1 MPCKVCRALDIEP
14 FINAI
19 QRILVRKR
27 CGIDQVIIC
36 TGKRHA
42 FLLHIVQPHETI
54 VMFRVTLYDLINTEL
69 LFVAIQQHIFLF
81 CHVPLLLQICYCN
94 LEGITSALDFL
105 SCRDKNRPRADA
117 DKINLLT
124 FVIQP
129 QSLFTVY
136 YCQRKIRARILVLCI
151 IFPLFQQNCIPC
163 VCLNAENAIVLLDF
177 LLAYIITC
185 RAITEQRINPLTQPM
200 PFPCAFF
207 RQRQHIIFSVA
218 IVVHFRKANH
228 PIREIFDFLLCIV
241 HQAVDFFFVVL
252 GQCSRQTAHQFLRC
266 CPVIQL
272 KSKIYDE
279 ISLLIIENRFF
290 LLLVGNQLFRIL
302 HRGHA
307 LCAPFCHRCFQLFQK
322 VGCGQSNRI
331 HRIFQ
336 FLHLLVAGPACHIRE
351 RVIGRINAQSR
362 ADRKCNAF
370 RFGFF
375 RKSVFFLA
383 VLLHEIAVMQHRMSN
398 LVDHRLDCLA
408 LAHADLNADFFVCIT
423 VIAFGIPFDFI
434 KPHRHGRYLLDCR
447 RKQRIVFDAG
457 GQFVHFQRRNRFP
470 IGL

>member
-36 TGKRHA
+36 TSNRYA
-42 FLLHIVQPHETI
+42 FLLHIVQSHEAV
-54 VMFRVTLYDLINTEL
+54 VMFRVTGSDLINAEL
-69 LFVAIQQHIFLF
+69 LFAAIQQHIFLF

-151 IFPLFQQNCIPC
+151 IFPLFQQNRIPC

-207 RQRQHIIFSVA
+207 RQRQHIIFPVA
-218 IVVHFRKANH
+218 IVVHFRKTNH
-228 PIREIFDFLLCIV
+228 PIREIFDFLLRIV
-241 HQAVDFFFVVL
+241 HQAVDFFFVIL
-252 GQCSRQTAHQFLRC
+252 GQCRRQTVHQFFRC
-266 CPVIQL
+266 SPVIQL
-272 KSKIYDE
+272 ESKIHDE
-279 ISLLIIENRFF
+279 ISLLIIENRYF
-290 LLLVGNQLFRIL
+290 LLLVGNQLFRVL

-307 LCAPFCHRCFQLFQK
+307 LCTPFCHRRFQLFQK
-322 VGCGQSNRI
+322 VGSGQSNRI

-336 FLHLLVAGPACHIRE
+336 FLHLLAAGPACHIR
-351 RVIGRINAQSR
+351 
-362 ADRKCNAF
+362 K
-370 RFGFF
+370 
-375 RKSVFFLA
+375 
-383 VLLHEIAVMQHRMSN
+383 
-398 LVDHRLDCLA
+398 
-408 LAHADLNADFFVCIT
+408 
-423 VIAFGIPFDFI
+423 
-434 KPHRHGRYLLDCR
+434 
-447 RKQRIVFDAG
+447 
-457 GQFVHFQRRNRFP
+457 
-470 IGL
+470 

>member
-1 MPCKVCRALDIEP
+1 MARKVCRTLDVEP
-14 FINAI
+14 FIDSF

-36 TGKRHA
+36 TGNRYA
-42 FLLHIVQPHETI
+42 FLLHIVQPHET
-54 VMFRVTLYDLINTEL
+54 VVVFRVTLCDLINTEL
-69 LFVAIQQHIFLF
+69 LFAAIQQHIFLF

-124 FVIQP
+124 LIVQP

-136 YCQRKIRARILVLCI
+136 HCQLKIRACILVLCI
-151 IFPLFQQNCIPC
+151 IFPLFQQNRIPC
-163 VCLNAENAIVLLDF
+163 VCLNAENAIVQLDF

-207 RQRQHIIFSVA
+207 RQWQHIIFPVA
-218 IVVHFRKANH
+218 VVVHFRKANH
-228 PIREIFDFLLCIV
+228 PIWEIFDFLLCIV
-241 HQAVDFFFVVL
+241 HQAVDFFFVIL
-252 GQCSRQTAHQFLRC
+252 GQCHSQTVHQFFRC
-266 CPVIQL
+266 SPVIQL
-272 KSKIYDE
+272 KGKIHDE

-290 LLLVGNQLFRIL
+290 LLLIGNQLFRIL
-302 HRGHA
+302 HRSHA

-336 FLHLLVAGPACHIRE
+336 FLHLLAAGPACHIRE
-351 RVIGRINAQSR
+351 RIVGCVNAQSR
-362 ADRKCNAF
+362 ANRKCDAF

-375 RKSVFFLA
+375 REPVFFFPTLF
-383 VLLHEIAVMQHRMSN
+383 HQIAIMQHRMSDF
-398 LVDHRLDCLA
+398 VDHCLYGLA
-408 LAHADLNADFFVCIT
+408 LAHADLNADFFICIT
-423 VIAFGIPFDFI
+423 VIAFGIPFDLI
-434 KPHRHGRYLLDCR
+434 KPHRHRRYLLDCR
-447 RKQRIVFDAG
+447 CK
-457 GQFVHFQRRNRFP
+457 
-470 IGL
+470 

>member
-1 MPCKVCRALDIEP
+1 MPRKVCWMLNIES

-19 QRILVRKR
+19 QRIIFRKR
-27 CGIDQVIIC
+27 RGINQVIIC
-36 TGKRHA
+36 TSNRYA
-42 FLLHIVQPHETI
+42 FLLHKIQSHET
-54 VMFRVTLYDLINTEL
+54 VVVFRVTGSDLVNTEL
-69 LFVAIQQHIFLF
+69 LFAAIQQHIFLF
-81 CHVPLLLQICYCN
+81 CHVPLLFQICYCN

-105 SCRDKNRPRADA
+105 SRRDKNRPRADA

-124 FVIQP
+124 LVIQP

-136 YCQRKIRARILVLCI
+136 YGQLKIWARILVLCK
-151 IFPLFQQNCIPC
+151 IFPLFQQNRIPC
-163 VCLNAENAIVLLDF
+163 VCLNAENTIVLLDS

-200 PFPCAFF
+200 PLPCAFLG
-207 RQRQHIIFSVA
+207 QRQHIIFQITV
-218 IVVHFRKANH
+218 VVHFRKTNH
-228 PIREIFDFLLCIV
+228 PIRKIFDFLLCIV

-252 GQCSRQTAHQFLRC
+252 GQCSRKTLHQFFRC
-266 CPVIQL
+266 SPVIQF
-272 KSKIYDE
+272 KGEVHDE
-279 ISLLIIENRFF
+279 VSLLIIENRFL
-290 LLLVGNQLFRIL
+290 LLLVGNQLFCIL

-307 LCAPFCHRCFQLFQK
+307 LCTPFRDCRFQLFQK
-322 VGCGQSNRI
+322 IGCGQSNRI

-336 FLHLLVAGPACHIRE
+336 FLHLLAAGPACHIRE

-370 RFGFF
+370 GFGFF
-375 RKSVFFLA
+375 RKPVFFLA

-398 LVDHRLDCLA
+398 LVDHRLDGLA
-408 LAHADLNADFFVCIT
+408 LTHADLNADFFVCIT

-434 KPHRHGRYLLDCR
+434 KSHRHRRYLLDCR

-457 GQFVHFQRRNRFP
+457 RQFVHFQRRNRFP